1 MNEFFCRLIILSMG
15 AFPRILGTFPNTGT
29 FIIMM
34 NHSSFLDVFLFPLI
48 PRGPYSGVAA
58 IENFKIPIFSTLI
71 RRLHAIPIDRKN
83 TKLAIQSIQKAEDVL
98 NSGIHIGILPEGSRT
113 VTGKMGNLKRGGF
126 HMAINSGTSIVPVG
140 ISGAFS
146 FKPKNRW
153 WIKPGL
159 IKINIGSPIH
169 YREYATLGIE
179 GLSSLVE
186 QKLKYLSGELNEN

>member
-1 MNEFFCRLIILSMG
+1 M
-15 AFPRILGTFPNTGT
+15 
-29 FIIMM
+29 
-34 NHSSFLDVFLFPLI
+34 LDVFLFPLI
-48 PRGPYSGVAA
+48 PKGAYSGVTA
-58 IENFKIPIFSTLI
+58 IENFKFPVFSALI
-71 RRLHAIPIDRKN
+71 RRLNAIPIDRKN
-83 TKLAIQSIQKAEDVL
+83 TRLAIQSIKRAQEVL
-98 NSGIHIGILPEGSRT
+98 ARGIHIGILPEGSRT

-126 HMAINSGTSIVPVG
+126 HMAINSGASIIPVG

-169 YREYATLGIE
+169 HREYAALGIE
-179 GLSSLVE
+179 GLSSRVE

>member
-1 MNEFFCRLIILSMG
+1 MIYGVSKAWNNLKDKKYDALIGQI
-15 AFPRILGTFPNTGT
+15 
-29 FIIMM
+29 
-34 NHSSFLDVFLFPLI
+34 
-48 PRGPYSGVAA
+48 
-58 IENFKIPIFSTLI
+58 
-71 RRLHAIPIDRKN
+71 IDRKN
-83 TKLAIQSIQKAEDVL
+83 KKLAIQSIRKAEDVL
-98 NSGIHIGILPEGSRT
+98 GGGVHIGILPEGSRT

-126 HMAINSGTSIVPVG
+126 HMAINSGTSIIPVG

-169 YREYATLGIE
+169 HREYAALGIE
-179 GLSSLVE
+179 GLSSRVE

>member
-1 MNEFFCRLIILSMG
+1 M
-15 AFPRILGTFPNTGT
+15 
-29 FIIMM
+29 
-34 NHSSFLDVFLFPLI
+34 
-48 PRGPYSGVAA
+48 
-58 IENFKIPIFSTLI
+58 
-71 RRLHAIPIDRKN
+71 
-83 TKLAIQSIQKAEDVL
+83 AIQSIQKAEDVL